1 MRNVVMQALGR
12 MRSERHLDLL
22 TAGLRDSSWWVR
34 FSAARA
40 LWELGAPGR
49 QALTVAMTSDAD
61 RFARDMSRQIL
72 EEHGA
77 LAAREARA

>member
-1 MRNVVMQALGR
+1 
-12 MRSERHLDLL
+12 HLDLL
-22 TAGLRDSSWWVR
+22 VSGLRDTSWWVR
-34 FSAARA
+34 FSAAQA
-40 LWELGAPGR
+40 LWESGAAGR
-49 QALTVAMTSDAD
+49 QALTVAMTGDAD